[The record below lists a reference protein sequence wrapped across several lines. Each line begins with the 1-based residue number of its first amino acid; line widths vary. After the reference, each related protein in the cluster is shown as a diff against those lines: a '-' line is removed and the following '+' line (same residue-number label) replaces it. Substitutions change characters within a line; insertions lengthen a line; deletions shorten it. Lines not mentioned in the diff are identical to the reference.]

1 MTANSILK
9 MTLELSNDTIF
20 PAYGTRARI
29 AVDLIGEWTQLQ
41 AEFIYNHPDRRF
53 PVLSAA
59 FMSLDCQWQL
69 SGLYNSLKSSTL
81 ELTLENIDDKVP
93 LLREWKYREEYGSH
107 LVDYLQSIVE
117 EVERTHTAL
126 SQQRETKPI
135 SQINN
140 LQVQHDEDGLSHLNA
155 TQRYHEMNRR
165 KEDALA
171 MKVAIQEATIEALT
185 QNTATNSSP
194 STRATPTQR
203 RGSRLTETLKRQRPP
218 IKDET
223 KTSKKQRHLGRKR
236 NRYFKVQDAHPL

>member
-1 MTANSILK
+1 VTANSILK
-9 MTLELSNDTIF
+9 MTLGLSNETVF
-20 PAYGTRARI
+20 PEYGTRARI

-53 PVLSAA
+53 PVISAA

-69 SGLYNSLKSSTL
+69 AGLYSSLKSSTL

-93 LLREWKYREEYGSH
+93 LLREWEYREEYGSH

-117 EVERTHTAL
+117 EVEQTHTAL

-140 LQVQHDEDGLSHLNA
+140 LQVQHDQEGVSHLDA

-165 KEDALA
+165 KDDALC
-171 MKVAIQEATIEALT
+171 MKVAIQEATIKALT
-185 QNTATNSSP
+185 QNTATYSSP
-194 STRATPTQR
+194 PTRTTPTQR
-203 RGSRLTETLKRQRPP
+203 RGSQLPLVE
-218 IKDET
+218 DGT
-223 KTSKKQRHLGRKR
+223 KTSKKRRRLGRKR
-236 NRYFKVQDAHPL
+236 NGYFEVRNARPL